1 MRLSKGH
8 HNVIMTSYVK
18 WPLCLQEMGL
28 LEEIILDHAV
38 DFNHDSDLHSIEP
51 SLTQMSSTVSWRCLS
66 GKGHLWLHVGLLAA
80 CNKRSFQMPKWKGM
94 QFNRSIL
101 FTMTELWPSKPQMGK
116 TSIIHSHKL
125 C

>member
-1 MRLSKGH
+1 MLNPLTHPFQVMCLSKGH
-8 HNVIMTSYVK
+8 HYVIMTSSIK
-18 WPLCLQEMGL
+18 WPLYLQEMGL

-51 SLTQMSSTVSWRCLS
+51 SLTQMSSTVSWHCLS
-66 GKGHLWLHVGLLAA
+66 GQGQLWLYVCLLAP
-80 CNKRSFQMPKWKGM
+80 CNERSFQM
-94 QFNRSIL
+94 
-101 FTMTELWPSKPQMGK
+101 WPPKPQMGK